1 MAVPYPVII
10 SVLYL
15 ACGVFIFLLG
25 LTILRVGQN
34 SAPTRATALM
44 LFFAGVG
51 PLLTATGIIL
61 ENTLRPGA
69 VVYQNPV
76 ENFEYLWEFYFPSLL
91 LFALNFPRESR
102 VIHNFP
108 VVGFLLFLPYIFHL
122 VVMMFGDRMLEV
134 VTYLHRVFP
143 SDSEVSLGSREVSV
157 GGLDNVAGALVS
169 ILEKVHRA
177 LFSVVNIVYSFV
189 AIYLLSRNL
198 GMVLNPRLAKQ
209 LRTVLAGLSISIVA
223 YVVTKVFSW
232 TYPEAMPEG
241 VTLALT
247 NFALVISGGTIAF
260 AVIRQQF
267 LGIRHVMRRGLLYS
281 AAAILFAAAYLVVVR
296 PVSEFFG
303 QYSAVSKDAFET
315 GFIILTIIAFQPTL
329 VRMEEVL
336 GSVLLKGRVD
346 LSRRFKVL
354 AADVSTVSSVE
365 DLEGV
370 LQRGFREILDTSA
383 CALYLFDA
391 GDRTTRLG
399 ALLETIGEPV
409 RRKDLANFEERDND
423 ELSGGGLRRRIVPRR
438 QGRRSLLDSI
448 LEESPQVAVYE
459 VIVPVVKE
467 RQCVGYVGLGEKI
480 YGIPYSSEDLSYL
493 SVLATQIAA
502 ALQNIQLLQE
512 NLERQLFE
520 EELKIARKIQ
530 TQLLPGAA
538 PRLQGYDLHAFTV
551 PSRMV
556 GGDYYDWVVVDGRW
570 LVLVVA
576 DVSGKGIPASILT
589 ATLQAA
595 VRSNVD
601 VQTKPERMM
610 SRLNRLLYENT
621 SASEFATL
629 FYGVVDLE
637 TGNLSYANAGHDFP
651 LIVNGGGTEELGE
664 SGIVLGCLEE
674 YDYRASRC
682 RIPKDGTLAIYT
694 DGITESESRE
704 GDYYGT
710 ERLREALLRHST
722 AAASDICDHVIEE
735 VRDFGMSESL
745 DDLTLVVLK
754 RSEKQGAR

>member
-51 PLLTATGIIL
+51 PLLTASGIIL
-61 ENTLRPGA
+61 ESTLRPGA

-91 LFALNFPRESR
+91 LFALNFPRENS
-102 VIHNFP
+102 VIRRFP
-108 VVGFLLFLPYIFHL
+108 VIGILLFLPHIFHL

-134 VTYLHRVFP
+134 VTHLYRVFP
-143 SDSEVSLGSREVSV
+143 SDSEFSVGSHEVAV
-157 GGLDNVAGALVS
+157 GGLDNVAAALVS

-177 LFSVVNIVYSFV
+177 LFSIVNMIYSFL

-198 GMVLNPRLAKQ
+198 GQVLNPRLARQ
-209 LRTVLAGLSISIVA
+209 LRTVVAGLSVSVVA
-223 YVVTKVFSW
+223 YVVTKFFSW
-232 TYPEAMPEG
+232 TYPGVMPEG
-241 VTLALT
+241 VGLALT
-247 NFALVISGGTIAF
+247 NFALVVSGGTIAF
-260 AVIRQQF
+260 ALIRQQF

-281 AAAILFAAAYLVVVR
+281 AAAILFAAAYLIIVR
-296 PVSEFFG
+296 PVSEYFG
-303 QYSAVSKDAFET
+303 QYSAVSKEAFET
-315 GFIILTIIAFQPTL
+315 GFVILAIIAFQPAL

-336 GSVLLKGRVD
+336 GAVLLRGRVD
-346 LSRRFKVL
+346 MARRFRGL
-354 AADVSTVSSVE
+354 ASDVSTVTSVE

-370 LQRGFREILDTSA
+370 LQKGFREILDTSA
-383 CALYLFDA
+383 SALYHCDA
-391 GDRTTRLG
+391 DDRSSRLG
-399 ALLETIGEPV
+399 NLLETVGEPV
-409 RRKDLANFEERDND
+409 RRKDLANFEERDGD
-423 ELSGGGLRRRIVPRR
+423 GHSGGGRRRRIISRR
-438 QGRRSLLDSI
+438 QRRKSLLEAI
-448 LEESPQVAVYE
+448 LDESPQVAAYD
-459 VIVPVVKE
+459 VIVPILKE
-467 RQCVGYVGLGEKI
+467 RRCVAYVGLGEKI
-480 YGIPYSSEDLSYL
+480 YGVPYGSGELSHL
-493 SVLATQIAA
+493 SALATQIAS

-530 TQLLPGAA
+530 TQLLPGTA
-538 PRLQGYDLHAFTV
+538 PRFEGCDLHAHTV

-556 GGDYYDWVVVDGRW
+556 GGDYYDWVVLDGRW

-601 VQTKPERMM
+601 VQTKSEQMM
-610 SRLNRLLYENT
+610 SRLNRLLYQNT

-637 TGNLSYANAGHDFP
+637 TGDLSYSNAGHDFP
-651 LIVNGGGTEELGE
+651 LIVNGGGAEELGD

-674 YDYRASRC
+674 FDYHSSRS
-682 RIPKDGTLAIYT
+682 RIPEAGTLAIYT
-694 DGITESESRE
+694 DGITESESSD

-710 ERLREALLRHST
+710 GRLREALVRHAEE
-722 AAASDICDHVIEE
+722 AAADICAHVIEE
-735 VRDFGMSESL
+735 VRDFGTSESL

-754 RSEKQGAR
+754 RSGT